1 MHATQKD
8 IPVIPSGLLVVR
20 KPSGWGSTDVVN
32 HIKNILLSGLLRHC
46 ENNPGTQSI
55 KKRHLKLKVGH
66 GGALDPMATGVLVLG
81 IGAGTRVM
89 SAYLSGPKSYQAI
102 ALLGSETDTLDATG
116 KVVATTP
123 YAHVTPSKI
132 EESIRNK
139 FVGEISQIPPMYSA
153 VHVNGKRLYE
163 LARKGLTVERKP
175 RIVQIYTLNLTKEP
189 VHLASDGDG
198 DGDGGG
204 DGGIQ
209 NSVPLELPQFGLD
222 ISCSGGTY
230 IRSLISDIAQDVGS
244 SAHMTSLMRVSQG
257 PFDIDLALKQRQW
270 KYEHLI
276 QHILNCSA
284 HAQLDMSIVSTPAVT
299 LKGYRTAQVAATHS
313 R

>member
-1 MHATQKD
+1 MLRFIRTTRAPGPFLRAVKNMHATQKD

-32 HIKNILLSGLLRHC
+32 HIKNILL
-46 ENNPGTQSI
+46 I
-55 KKRHLKLKVGH
+55 GH

-175 RIVQIYTLNLTKEP
+175 RIVQIYKLNLTKEP
-189 VHLASDGDG
+189 
-198 DGDGGG
+198 
-204 DGGIQ
+204 
-209 NSVPLELPQFGLD
+209 LPQFGLD

-299 LKGYRTAQVAATHS
+299 WKGYRTAQVAATHS